1 MQPSNSV
8 SYILGFCAAV
18 CLACS
23 VVVATSAVGLKARQ
37 EANKEL
43 DRQKKVLAVAG
54 LIKEGQAL
62 RAEQVRELF
71 QKRIKSVIVGLQNGK
86 IDEAATKEA
95 AKFDQQK
102 AKAEPKT
109 SRKAPKNMAG
119 VDRVPLQGL
128 VFLVSKT
135 DMDAKGNGF
144 SLNQYIFPIEGKGL
158 WSTLFGFIALAS
170 DFNEITGLTFYQ
182 HGETPG
188 LGGEVD
194 NAGWKA
200 KWQGRLAFGQKGS
213 NPSTW
218 KDPKIEVIKGLA
230 GNAKEDPYRVDGL
243 SGATITSK
251 GVSNLVRFWLGEHG
265 FGKFIQNNLTQ
276 PAPIRPMPEPIRPMP
291 APIRP
296 MPAPIRPMPAPIRP
310 MPAPIRPMPAPIRP
324 MPAPIRPTPA
334 PASRPAAT
342 PKLRAA
348 TSLPAA
354 ASQPAPSTQPRGVQR

>member
-8 SYILGFCAAV
+8 SYILGFCVAV

-43 DRQKKVLAVAG
+43 DRQKKVLSVAG

-62 RAEQVRELF
+62 RAKEVRALF
-71 QKRIKSVIVGLQNGK
+71 QKRIKSVIIDLKTGK
-86 IDEAATKEA
+86 INEAATKDA

-109 SRKAPKNMAG
+109 SFKAPQNLAG
-119 VDRVPLQGL
+119 VDRLPNQAL
-128 VFLVSKT
+128 VFLVSQK
-135 DMDAKGNGF
+135 DMDDKGGGF
-144 SLNQYIFPIEGKGL
+144 SLGQYIFPIEGKGL
-158 WSTLFGFIALAS
+158 WSTLYGFIALAP
-170 DFNEITGLTFYQ
+170 DFNEISGLTFYQ

-194 NAGWKA
+194 NPGWKA
-200 KWQGRLAFGQKGS
+200 KWKGRLAFGQKGS

-230 GNAKEDPYRVDGL
+230 GNVKEDPYRIDGL

-251 GVSNLVRFWLGEHG
+251 GVSNLVRFWLGQHG
-265 FGKFIQNNLTQ
+265 FGKYIQNNLTQ
-276 PAPIRPMPEPIRPMP
+276 PAQ
-291 APIRP
+291 
-296 MPAPIRPMPAPIRP
+296 
-310 MPAPIRPMPAPIRP
+310 
-324 MPAPIRPTPA
+324 PAPIRPTPA
-334 PASRPAAT
+334 PIRPTPAPIRPTPAPIRPTPAPVPVPRVVPAPASRPAAT
-342 PKLRAA
+342 TQPRAA
-348 TSLPAA
+348 TSVPAA
-354 ASQPAPSTQPRGVQR
+354 ATSQPIPSTQPRGVQR